1 MQKIREDT
9 QTTKQQKIPR
19 HSQFCR
25 QPPQAPP
32 THKSYN
38 RKGGVSSPKLSDL
51 KFNITSNYQFV
62 CSCSI
67 ERLFGWSRRNF
78 SEEEISNRQ
87 SITVSPPCQETINCS
102 SFFIAA
108 KIWEFAKSACWLG
121 FHLDGIPNFK
131 SKFILGRFFLDI
143 LSFMKHFS
151 FRWILSEKFNVWIS
165 GSLPR
170 DGWLEGNWYFHSSS
184 LWVSL
189 GPNMNLKRGDEK
201 VEIPLLSIKQRPSP
215 RLWMNG
221 KLIPKPVYRVRRAT
235 RRYGQRGSGI
245 KKYRRNTKCLI
256 KQILGKNGRNTT

>member
-1 MQKIREDT
+1 
-9 QTTKQQKIPR
+9 
-19 HSQFCR
+19 
-25 QPPQAPP
+25 
-32 THKSYN
+32 
-38 RKGGVSSPKLSDL
+38 
-51 KFNITSNYQFV
+51 
-62 CSCSI
+62 
-67 ERLFGWSRRNF
+67 
-78 SEEEISNRQ
+78 
-87 SITVSPPCQETINCS
+87 
-102 SFFIAA
+102 
-108 KIWEFAKSACWLG
+108 
-121 FHLDGIPNFK
+121 
-131 SKFILGRFFLDI
+131 
-143 LSFMKHFS
+143 MKHFS

-189 GPNMNLKRGDEK
+189 GPNMNLKRGDQK

-256 KQILGKNGRNTT
+256 KQILEKMEEIQHNVWNKYCKKYNIIQGYSLIWRGSRNMEIPNVQTNVEVWKHNMKLQR